1 MALSNEQWN
10 APSGGGNFYEYQIA
24 NSLRGSAAGD
34 TTLKFTAGTP
44 TSTDV
49 MTMSCW
55 VKRHTPNSTNA
66 AANNIFTTG
75 TGGGAYF
82 YMALSA
88 GLDIENT
95 GGNAGAGYLL
105 TTEKFRDGAAW
116 YHIILRVDTS
126 QSTAFDRIRVYV
138 NGQQLGLNSESG
150 GSAAWRNQT
159 MIANTAEDEDFS
171 FLNADGLVQAIGGLS
186 GKGHGTEGADLS
198 IADFMFFDGQSFYDE
213 LGEYKNGVWIPKD
226 PSGLTFGNNGYWLR
240 FLDSS
245 AIGEDSSG
253 NGNDFAV
260 ANFTAH
266 DVLGDSPTF
275 GGTNGGNFCTLNPL
289 YSGTAIAGDANKLGV
304 LSEGNLKHAFSNNQ
318 DASCPGTIKTPPS
331 GKWYFE
337 YAIIAGGGTGDY
349 SPGAGIIDPEVYT
362 NNTPGYE
369 AVGSIQ
375 YANNLNK
382 VYKGTS
388 VVGTYSGS
396 RGSNGDVMGIAVDM
410 DNGAFYVSKN
420 GTYQTINGGAVG
432 DPTSGA
438 SKTGAGA
445 TWTPASEFTNGM
457 VPLSAPNGG
466 SVPIINLNFGQD
478 GTFQGTETAGGNADA
493 NDFGNFFTA
502 PPTDYLAVCTGNL
515 TAAADPAEEEQPS
528 KFFQALAYTGNGQN
542 GHDLTT
548 VMKADSVWGKNR
560 TTSAGTATRWFNQTA
575 HNFGT
580 GAEEYVQFDQ
590 ASYGGTTSQAQGYSG
605 ATATN
610 LTVGNNGYTNVNNSS
625 YINYLQGSNGA
636 SVVNDTS
643 GDIDVARFAT
653 ANQGMSVMYYTGTG
667 TSGHTVPHGLGVKPD
682 FIIIKN
688 STSQNSSAWRVYAKA
703 FGDSNDYAVMNTDA
717 AWQESGGIFT
727 ADPTTSVM
735 ALADDV
741 TVNNGSNNYMAW
753 AYANA
758 EGMVKAGKYYG
769 NANDDGVFV
778 YTGFRPAMFMC
789 KPIVQGNWRMFDTTR
804 SFYNVAANTL
814 FPNSNAPQQTNDSN
828 LVDILSNGVKMR
840 ASDSNYNQAT
850 TFHYLAFAEN
860 PFKYETAR

>member
-10 APSGGGNFYEYQIA
+10 APSGGGDFYDHQIA
-24 NSLRGSAAGD
+24 NSCRWDGAASKLVRDPSSSGNLQIL
-34 TTLKFTAGTP
+34 TF
-44 TSTDV
+44 ST
-49 MTMSCW
+49 W
-55 VKRHTPNSTNA
+55 VKRSKLGSLQKLYICGEGVNYGYYSDISFDA
-66 AANNIFTTG
+66 DDKLFARLESGG
-75 TGGGAYF
+75 TMF
-82 YMALSA
+82 
-88 GLDIENT
+88 
-95 GGNAGAGYLL
+95 L
-105 TTEKFRDGAAW
+105 TTQLFRDTSAY
-116 YHIILRVDTS
+116 YHILMAIDTT
-126 QSTAFDRIRVYV
+126 QGTADNRCKVYV
-138 NGQQLGLNSESG
+138 NGERITAWDTDPADTLSQNYNTSYTNHRNGSEQWVGAIFNNDYWFGGYMAETYLVDGTQL
-150 GSAAWRNQT
+150 
-159 MIANTAEDEDFS
+159 
-171 FLNADGLVQAIGGLS
+171 AIGD
-186 GKGHGTEGADLS
+186 T
-198 IADFMFFDGQSFYDE
+198 
-213 LGEYKNGVWIPKD
+213 GETKNGVWIPKD
-226 PSGLTFGNNGYWLR
+226 PSGFTFGTNGFYLNYATTA
-240 FLDSS
+240 LGNDV
-245 AIGEDSSG
+245 SG
-253 NGNDFAV
+253 NNNDF
-260 ANFTAH
+260 TATAIAAS
-266 DVLGDSPTF
+266 DQMLDSPTF
-275 GGTNGGNFCTLNPL
+275 GSSSSGNFCTINPV
-289 YSGTAIAGDANKLGV
+289 YSGTAIAANVNTRGAITK
-304 LSEGNLKHAFSNNQ
+304 GNLKHAFANNQ
-318 DASCPGTIKTPPS
+318 DASCPCTIKTPPT

-349 SPGAGIIDPEVYT
+349 SPAAGIIDPEVYT
-362 NNTPGYE
+362 NASGGINSPGNIAYDN
-369 AVGSIQ
+369 AT
-375 YANNLNK
+375 NK
-382 VYKGTS
+382 VKKDNS
-388 VVGTYSGS
+388 FVGTYSGS
-396 RGSNGDVMGIAVDM
+396 RGSNGDVMGIAVDL
-410 DNGAFYVSKN
+410 DNGALYVSKN

-636 SVVNDTS
+636 SVVTDTS

-688 STSQNSSAWRVYAKA
+688 STSQNSSAWRVYAKS
-703 FGDSNDYAVMNTDA
+703 FGDENDYAVMNTDA

>member
-10 APSGGGNFYEYQIA
+10 APSAGGDFYGYQVSNSCRFNHAGYLNDARSGDGNTQH
-24 NSLRGSAAGD
+24 GSIS
-34 TTLKFTAGTP
+34 F
-44 TSTDV
+44 
-49 MTMSCW
+49 W
-55 VKRHTPNSTNA
+55 VKRGGITSVQHVMDAREDGNNA
-66 AANNIFTTG
+66 VRIQFLADDTLEFRAETSSSVVFELETTRV
-75 TGGGAYF
+75 
-82 YMALSA
+82 
-88 GLDIENT
+88 
-95 GGNAGAGYLL
+95 
-105 TTEKFRDGAAW
+105 FRDTSAW
-116 YHIILRVDTS
+116 YHIVGIIDLNNGTQGDRVQLYINGIRETVFDVDTYPS
-126 QSTAFDRIRVYV
+126 NNSSTMTLNTSANLRW
-138 NGQQLGLNSESG
+138 GAQQ
-150 GSAAWRNQT
+150 
-159 MIANTAEDEDFS
+159 
-171 FLNADGLVQAIGGLS
+171 ADGSNPLDGYLADVVVIDGAGGTIGDF
-186 GKGHGTEGADLS
+186 GT
-198 IADFMFFDGQSFYDE
+198 F
-213 LGEYKNGVWIPKD
+213 KNGVWTPVD
-226 PSGLTFGNNGYWLR
+226 PSGITFGTNGHYLN
-240 FLDSS
+240 FATTTLGNDV
-245 AIGEDSSG
+245 SG
-253 NGNDFAV
+253 NNHDFA
-260 ANFTAH
+260 ATGLAAH
-266 DVLGDSPTF
+266 DLLLDSPTF
-275 GGTNGGNFCTLNPL
+275 GSKSNGGNFCTINPN
-289 YSGTAIAGDANKLGV
+289 YSGTAIASNAGHRGAIT
-304 LSEGNLKHAFSNNQ
+304 EGNLKHAFANNQ
-318 DASCPGTIKTPPS
+318 DASCPCSHKTPAS

-349 SPGAGIIDPEVYT
+349 SPAAGIIDPEVYT
-362 NNTPGYE
+362 NASGGINSPGNIAYDQ
-369 AVGSIQ
+369 AT
-375 YANNLNK
+375 NK
-382 VYKGTS
+382 VKKDNSY
-388 VVGTYSGS
+388 VGTYSGS
-396 RGSNGDVMGIAVDM
+396 RGSNGDVMGIAVDL
-410 DNGAFYVSKN
+410 DNGALYVSKN

-445 TWTPASEFTNGM
+445 TWTPASEYTNGF
-457 VPLSAPNGG
+457 
-466 SVPIINLNFGQD
+466 VPISQPTGGNVPVINLNFGQD

-636 SVVNDTS
+636 SVVTDTS

-653 ANQGMSVMYYTGTG
+653 ASQGMSVMYYTGTG

-688 STSQNSSAWRVYAKA
+688 STSQNSSAWRVYAKS
-703 FGDSNDYAVMNTDA
+703 FGDENDYAVMNTDA